1 MTKRGR
7 VIVVTSGKGG
17 VGKTTTSANIAT
29 GLALK
34 GYKTVAVDFDIG
46 LKNLDLH
53 LGCERRVVYTMYDYF
68 TEAKPLKNILVKD
81 KVINGLFL
89 LSCPDTKDKNILSQ
103 YNDKVEEMVNELR
116 NTFDFVIIDSPAG
129 IESGAME
136 AIRFADEAIVV
147 CNPEISSIR
156 DSDRIM
162 ALIQSEN
169 KIANE
174 NNEEYVVPTKVLIT
188 RYNEQRVKNGES
200 MKESDISDV
209 LRYEPND
216 LLGLIPED
224 ESIINST
231 NTGEAAILN
240 KKSLAGKAY
249 SNSVDRLINP
259 LVPIMT
265 FEKLGFFKRM
275 ITKIQE
281 GL

>member
-1 MTKRGR
+1 MEKRSR

-29 GLALK
+29 GLARK
-34 GYKTVAVDFDIG
+34 GFKTVAVDFDIG

-53 LGCERRVVYTMYDYF
+53 LGCERRVVYTMYDYI
-68 TEAKPLKNILVKD
+68 TESKPLKNILVKD
-81 KVINGLFL
+81 KSINGLFL
-89 LSCPDTKDKNILSQ
+89 LSCPDTKDKSILSE
-103 YNDKVEEMVNELR
+103 NSEKIENMINELR
-116 NTFDFVIIDSPAG
+116 EMFDFVIIDSPAG

-174 NNEEYVVPTKVLIT
+174 SNEEYIVPIKVLIT

-209 LRYEPND
+209 LRYDPKD
-216 LLGLIPED
+216 LLALIPED
-224 ESIINST
+224 INILNST
-231 NTGEAAILN
+231 NTGEVAILN
-240 KKSLAGKAY
+240 KNSPAGKAY
-249 SNSVDRLINP
+249 INAIERLLDP
-259 LVPIMT
+259 TVPILS
-265 FEKLGFFKRM
+265 FEKISFFKKL